1 MSQWALLRRHL
12 HKYPELSGQESVTA
26 EYILEQFAQFNPDRT
41 YIGVGGEGLAFCFDA
56 KAPGPNVLFR
66 SELDALPIQE
76 ENNFLH
82 RSVNHGVSHKC
93 GHDGHMA
100 ILMALAEIVVQNL
113 PCKGSVTFLFQP
125 AEETG
130 EGAIAVV
137 ADTQFEQFNPD
148 YCFALH
154 NLPGHPLGDVLIREG
169 GFNCASRGMI
179 INLEGRTAHAA
190 YPETGISPALALAD
204 LMQSLPALAASL
216 QSDELIMLTLIHC
229 SMGEEAFG
237 TAAGA
242 GKLLVTLRSETNQGM
257 QLLIDNVTQKVE
269 QLAARNKLSVNI
281 EWQDV
286 FNASVNDAKCAQH
299 VADAAA
305 HCGNKVVWLDEPL
318 RWSEDFGAL
327 SQSAKGAM
335 FAFGAGIDSPQI
347 HNPDYDFP
355 DELIN
360 QGRDIFFKIYTDL
373 LLEQKE

>member
-1 MSQWALLRRHL
+1 
-12 HKYPELSGQESVTA
+12 
-26 EYILEQFAQFNPDRT
+26 
-41 YIGVGGEGLAFCFDA
+41 
-56 KAPGPNVLFR
+56 
-66 SELDALPIQE
+66 
-76 ENNFLH
+76 
-82 RSVNHGVSHKC
+82 
-93 GHDGHMA
+93 MA

-137 ADTQFEQFNPD
+137 GDTQFEQFNPD

-204 LMQSLPALAASL
+204 LMQSLPALPASL

>member
-1 MSQWALLRRHL
+1 
-12 HKYPELSGQESVTA
+12 
-26 EYILEQFAQFNPDRT
+26 
-41 YIGVGGEGLAFCFDA
+41 
-56 KAPGPNVLFR
+56 
-66 SELDALPIQE
+66 
-76 ENNFLH
+76 
-82 RSVNHGVSHKC
+82 
-93 GHDGHMA
+93 MA
-100 ILMALAEIVVQNL
+100 ILMALAEVVVQNL
-113 PCKGSVTFLFQP
+113 PNKGSVTFLFQP

-137 ADTQFEQFNPD
+137 EDVQFAQFNPD

-154 NLPGHPLGDVLIREG
+154 NLPGHPLGDVLIRKG

-190 YPETGISPALALAD
+190 YPETGISPALVLAD

-257 QLLIDNVTQKVE
+257 QLLIDKVTQQVE
-269 QLAARNKLSVNI
+269 LLAIRDKLSVNI
-281 EWQDV
+281 EWQDI
-286 FNASVNDAKCAQH
+286 FNASVNDTKCAQH
-299 VADAAA
+299 VADAAT
-305 HCGNKVVWLDEPL
+305 HCGNKVIWLDEPL

-335 FAFGAGIDSPQI
+335 FAFGAGTDSPQI

-360 QGRDIFFKIYTDL
+360 QGRDIFFKIYSDL
-373 LLEQKE
+373 LLE

>member
-1 MSQWALLRRHL
+1 MSQWALQRQHL
-12 HKYPELSGQESVTA
+12 HKYPELSGEEHATA
-26 EYILEQFAQFNPDRT
+26 QYILDQFANFAPDRT
-41 YIGVGGEGLAFCFDA
+41 YINLGGDGIAFCFDA
-56 KAPGPNVLFR
+56 KEEGPNVLFR
-66 SELDALPIQE
+66 AELDALPIQE
-76 ENNFLH
+76 VNHFAH
-82 RSVNHGVSHKC
+82 RSVNDGVSHKC

-100 ILMALAEIVVQNL
+100 ILMALAEVVAQNL
-113 PCKGSVTFLFQP
+113 PNRGSVTFLFQP

-137 ADTQFEQFNPD
+137 QDAQFEQFYPD

-154 NLPGHPLGDVLIREG
+154 NLPGHALGDVLIRKG
-169 GFNCASRGMI
+169 SFNCASRGMT
-179 INLEGRTAHAA
+179 INFVGRTAHAA
-190 YPETGISPALALAD
+190 YPESGISPALALAD

-257 QLLIDNVTQKVE
+257 QLLIDKVTEKVKL
-269 QLAARNKLSVNI
+269 LASRDKLSVNI

-286 FNASVNDAKCAQH
+286 FNASVNDEECAQR
-299 VADAAA
+299 VADAAN
-305 HCGNKVVWLDEPL
+305 HCGNNVIWLDEPL

-327 SQSAKGAM
+327 SQTAKGAM
-335 FAFGAGIDSPQI
+335 FAFGAGLDSPQI

-360 QGRDIFFKIYTDL
+360 QGRDIFFKIYADL
-373 LLEQKE
+373 LR